1 MTHKDNEILFI
12 IKKKWAIKPWTDKE
26 EHISKQKQAW
36 TGCTLYHSNY
46 LTFCRSQNYGQYK
59 SQWLPGLGG
68 WGWKEGTQIFR
79 PVKVFFIIHNDDNC
93 CYAFVQGHRM
103 CPNKKWTLMSTVDF
117 GWSWHIIVCSSAE
130 RSVLAWWGLVI
141 NKRGHVCVGQEVS
154 EISVLCCQFCY
165 ENLTSLK
172 TLS

>member
-1 MTHKDNEILFI
+1 MAHKDNEILFI
-12 IKKKWAIKPWTDKE
+12 IKNKWAIKPWKDKE
-26 EHISKQKQAW
+26 EHISKQKQTW

-59 SQWLPGLGG
+59 SQWLPGRGG

-103 CPNKKWTLMSTVDF
+103 CPSKKWTLCQLWTLGD
-117 GWSWHIIVCSSAE
+117 
-130 RSVLAWWGLVI
+130 
-141 NKRGHVCVGQEVS
+141 RG
-154 EISVLCCQFCY
+154 ISLYVHQ
-165 ENLTSLK
+165 LK
-172 TLS
+172 GVY